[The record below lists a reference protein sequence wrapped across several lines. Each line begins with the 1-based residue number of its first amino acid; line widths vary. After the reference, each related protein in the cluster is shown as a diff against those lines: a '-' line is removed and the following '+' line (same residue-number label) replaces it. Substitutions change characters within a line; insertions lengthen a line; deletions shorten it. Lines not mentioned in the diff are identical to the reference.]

1 LRAGTS
7 RAGIVPRP
15 TDEIG
20 ALGHAAQAF
29 KDSMIE
35 AERLRNAQKDA
46 EEQAD
51 EARKVEL
58 ARLGNEFQATVG
70 NIVNAV
76 SSASTELERAART
89 LDGNAQ
95 TTQQLSRSAALA
107 SRRRPPMCNRSPTAS
122 EQMTGSVH
130 EISRQVQESAAS
142 PPRR

>member
-7 RAGIVPRP
+7 RRRYRSPAD
-15 TDEIG
+15 DEIG

-76 SSASTELERAART
+76 SSASTELERPHAR
-89 LDGNAQ
+89 LMAMPRPRSS
-95 TTQQLSRSAALA
+95 SRARPPWPR
-107 SRRRPPMCNRSPTAS
+107 RRRPPMCNRSQLLP
-122 EQMTGSVH
+122 
-130 EISRQVQESAAS
+130 SR
-142 PPRR
+142 